1 MKKETTYLR
10 MRRED
15 NAWFQVRRR
24 ERGEDRERETSVWEK
39 KKEEERK
46 RWSAVCHDYGL
57 LF

>member
-24 ERGEDRERETSVWEK
+24 ERGEDRERETGVWEK

-46 RWSAVCHDYGL
+46 RW
-57 LF
+57 

>member
-1 MKKETTYLR
+1 
-10 MRRED
+10 
-15 NAWFQVRRR
+15 
-24 ERGEDRERETSVWEK
+24 VWEK